1 MSNKRQVEVFTAG
14 CYVCDDVVKQVKAL
28 ACANYEVIVY
38 DLNKK
43 CDTNECEDKAKQYGV
58 QSVPA
63 VAIDGKLVDCCKDR
77 GVDLQALKEAGL
89 GQ

>member
-38 DLNKK
+38 DLNKMLI
-43 CDTNECEDKAKQYGV
+43 Y
-58 QSVPA
+58 
-63 VAIDGKLVDCCKDR
+63 KL
-77 GVDLQALKEAGL
+77 
-89 GQ
+89 